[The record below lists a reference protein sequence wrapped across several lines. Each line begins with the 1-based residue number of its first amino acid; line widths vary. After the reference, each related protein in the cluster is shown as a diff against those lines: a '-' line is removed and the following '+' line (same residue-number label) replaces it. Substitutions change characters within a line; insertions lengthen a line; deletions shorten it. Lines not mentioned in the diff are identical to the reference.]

1 MQRGPSC
8 NGTPIE
14 NTFIMSVR
22 NTKRYILEMFM
33 MYVNFLFKLFFV
45 IWENLKSIRIYYNI
59 Y

>member
-33 MYVNFLFKLFFV
+33 MYVNFLKV
-45 IWENLKSIRIYYNI
+45 YKNVYIYDL
-59 Y
+59 